1 MSEPPVNT
9 AADDVHAEP
18 RKTGH
23 HFLDLT
29 IAFAAIL
36 ISLTSLG
43 VAIHHGH
50 VQERLVAANS
60 WPFLR
65 FDFRNQGTPEGQFV
79 TYSIINSGVGP
90 ALLKSFTVEY
100 QGKRMGGF
108 AELLQACCGMPR
120 DVDLNGLLAAGL
132 KGENRPVGVVRARDE
147 ITLFRFQRLPANV
160 AMLDRI
166 AAVRDEVKLR
176 ACYCSIVG
184 ECWLSDLRSLD
195 PQPVEACKASPDDYV
210 EFGAGLDT
218 FTRLPEIRANAVP

>member
-9 AADDVHAEP
+9 GADEVHAEP

-29 IAFAAIL
+29 IAFSAIL
-36 ISLTSLG
+36 ISLISLG

-50 VQERLVAANS
+50 VQQRLVAANS

-65 FDFRNQGTPEGQFV
+65 FDFDNSRVPGGGQSV

-90 ALLKSFTVEY
+90 AVLKSFIVEY
-100 QGKRMGGF
+100 QGKRMRGF
-108 AELLQACCGMPR
+108 VELLQACCGMAR
-120 DVDLNGLLAAGL
+120 DMDLNKLIDSGFL
-132 KGENRPVGVVRARDE
+132 GESRPIGVIRARDQVV
-147 ITLFRFQRLPANV
+147 LFKFLRKPENIAL
-160 AMLDRI
+160 LDGI
-166 AAVRDEVKLR
+166 AAMRERVKFH

-184 ECWLSDLRSLD
+184 ECWVSDLRSLD

-210 EFGAGLDT
+210 EFGAGLDEYE
-218 FTRLPEIRANAVP
+218 RLPEIR

>member
-9 AADDVHAEP
+9 GADEVHAEP

-36 ISLTSLG
+36 ISLISLG

-50 VQERLVAANS
+50 VQQRLVAASS

-65 FDFRNQGTPEGQFV
+65 FDFDNSRAEGGGQLV

-90 ALLKSFTVEY
+90 AVLKSFTVDY
-100 QGKRMGGF
+100 NGKHVRGF
-108 AELLQACCGMPR
+108 VELLQACCGMAR
-120 DVDLNGLLAAGL
+120 DMEINKLLALGFR
-132 KGENRPVGVVRARDE
+132 GESRPIGVIRARDQVV
-147 ITLFRFQRLPANV
+147 LFRFFRTPENV
-160 AMLDRI
+160 AMLDGV
-166 AAVRDEVKLR
+166 AAARDRVKFR

-184 ECWLSDLRSLD
+184 ECWVSDLRSLD
-195 PQPVEACKASPDDYV
+195 PEPVEACKAQPDDYL
-210 EFGAGLDT
+210 EFGAGLDEYE
-218 FTRLPEIRANAVP
+218 RLPEIK